1 MNIRYII
8 LLYFILLFII
18 FLWKPNIFM
27 LNTDNKKRKLLY
39 LISLIIII
47 SIVCFY
53 VKVLY
58 EWF

>member
-8 LLYFILLFII
+8 LLYFIILFII